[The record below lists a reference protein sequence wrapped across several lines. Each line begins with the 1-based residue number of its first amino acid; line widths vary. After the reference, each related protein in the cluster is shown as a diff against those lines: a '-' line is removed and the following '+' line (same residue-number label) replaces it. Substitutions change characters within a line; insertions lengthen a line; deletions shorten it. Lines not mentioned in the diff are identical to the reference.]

1 MRWLGVD
8 PGEARVGLAICDP
21 DERVAVPLEVV
32 PASAAVPAIRAIVKR
47 EEVGGIVIGLPL
59 LPSGD
64 EGDSAVMARRMGAR
78 LDRILEVE
86 VVYEDE
92 RLTTVAADARAREAG
107 GRRRPTDDLAATV
120 LLEQF
125 LEQRRTTAS
134 CAARTSVGD
143 ETA

>member
-47 EEVGGIVIGLPL
+47 EAVGGIVIGLPL

>member
-8 PGEARVGLAICDP
+8 PGEARVGLAICDAE
-21 DERVAVPLEVV
+21 ERVAVPLEVV
-32 PASAAVPAIRAIVKR
+32 PASAAFPAIRAIVDR

-64 EGDSAVMARRMGAR
+64 EGDAAVMARRLGAR
-78 LDRILEVE
+78 LERSLDVE

-92 RLTTVAADARAREAG
+92 RLTTVAAEERARAAG
-107 GRRRPTDDLAATV
+107 TDRPSDDLAASI

-125 LEQRRTTAS
+125 LAGRRPAGPVKAEGPAVDAS
-134 CAARTSVGD
+134 A
-143 ETA
+143 

>member
-1 MRWLGVD
+1 VRWLGVD

-47 EEVGGIVIGLPL
+47 EAVGGIVIGLPL

>member
-1 MRWLGVD
+1 
-8 PGEARVGLAICDP
+8 
-21 DERVAVPLEVV
+21 
-32 PASAAVPAIRAIVKR
+32 VPAIRAIVKR